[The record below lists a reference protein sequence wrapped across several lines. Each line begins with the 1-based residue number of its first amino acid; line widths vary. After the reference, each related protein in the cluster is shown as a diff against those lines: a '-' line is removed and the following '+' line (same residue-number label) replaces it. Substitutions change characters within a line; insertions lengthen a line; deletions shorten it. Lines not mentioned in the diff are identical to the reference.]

1 MPAIIEVKYFN
12 SFLLKKIA
20 SAPNTGGNLPA
31 DIIDQ
36 MPVYNGSFGIPQDIG
51 GFFRYDNSVSTQID
65 RDVSWNIE
73 EARIRGGYNNTS
85 VDFGVR
91 AYTTTEEPNGF
102 TRGNALIYS
111 GIFNS
116 RTGIN
121 QTNVFSVGKDIT
133 KALNPANGTIQK
145 LYAEDTNLIVFQ
157 ENKVSRALID
167 KDAIYS
173 AEGGGT
179 VTSSTLVIGQIVPYS
194 GEFGISRNPESF
206 AVYGYRKYFADR
218 DRNAVL
224 RLSGDGITEISNNG
238 MYDYFRDQFNTIDVG
253 DLKGRIT
260 GGWDIYS
267 KQYTVCLQN
276 GLNLNTVRDFY
287 NTLSFDERVAGW
299 TSFYTYNPDQ
309 ILSLRNN
316 MYTLKYNKLYKN
328 YYQNVKRGNFY
339 GVDNASSVTFVF
351 NPAPNYSKTFKN
363 INYEGSNGWEVSSLV
378 SDQTGAV
385 NEGGSQVFIQ
395 DATTKIY
402 SLNEGEYVINPA
414 NGQPVSSADYQSVF
428 FTNQPGLPRIH
439 AGFFRKENKYVA
451 NIINNTSI
459 SPSEIRSG
467 NSITGVKGFF
477 TTVVV
482 STDNTTDPGGP
493 KQLFSVGTN
502 YIMNNGYE

>member
-20 SAPNTGGNLPA
+20 SAPNTGSNLPS
-31 DIIDQ
+31 DIVDQ

-51 GFFRYDNSVSTQID
+51 GFFRYDNGVSTQID
-65 RDVSWNIE
+65 RAVSWNIE

-102 TRGNALIYS
+102 IRGNALIYS
-111 GIFNS
+111 GVFNS

-121 QTNVFSVGKDIT
+121 QTNVFSIGKDIT

-276 GLNLNTVRDFY
+276 GFNLNTIRDFY

-316 MYTLKYNKLYKN
+316 MYTLKYNKLYKH
-328 YYQNVKRGNFY
+328 YSQNVNRGNFY
-339 GVDNASSVTFVF
+339 GVDNASSITFVF
-351 NPAPNYSKTFKN
+351 NPSPNYSKTFKT

-385 NEGGSQVFIQ
+385 NEGGSQVFVQ

-402 SLNEGEYVINPA
+402 SLNEGEYVINPVD
-414 NGQPVSSADYQSVF
+414 GQPVSSADYQSVF

-451 NIINNTSI
+451 NIINNTLI
-459 SPSEIRSG
+459 SPSEIRNG
-467 NSITGVKGFF
+467 DSITGVKGFF

>member
-20 SAPNTGGNLPA
+20 SAPNTGANLPA

-51 GFFRYDNSVSTQID
+51 GFFRYDNGTVTQID
-65 RDVSWNIE
+65 PNVSWNIE

-316 MYTLKYNKLYKN
+316 MYTLKYNKLYKH
-328 YYQNVKRGNFY
+328 YSTNVNRGNFY
-339 GVDNASSVTFVF
+339 GVDNSSSVTFVF
-351 NPAPNYSKTFKN
+351 NPAPNYSKTFKT
-363 INYEGSNGWEVSSLV
+363 INYEGSNGWEVSSII
-378 SDQTGAV
+378 SDQTGAI
-385 NEGGSQVFIQ
+385 NQGGSQFFIQ

-414 NGQPVSSADYQSVF
+414 NGQAVSSADYQSVF

>member
-12 SFLLKKIA
+12 SFVLKKIC
-20 SAPNTGGNLPA
+20 SSTTGGSGLPT
-31 DIIDQ
+31 DIVDN

-51 GFFRYDNSVSTQID
+51 GYNRYTTSGTSQLKLDT
-65 RDVSWNIE
+65 SWVIE

-102 TRGNALIYS
+102 IRGNALIYS

-253 DLKGRIT
+253 DLKGRLT
-260 GGWDIYS
+260 GGWDIYT
-267 KQYTVCLQN
+267 KQYTLCLQN
-276 GLNLNTVRDFY
+276 GFNLNTVRDFY

-316 MYTLKYNKLYKN
+316 MYTLKYNKLYRH
-328 YYQNVKRGNFY
+328 YSQSVKRGNFY

-385 NEGGSQVFIQ
+385 NEGGSQVFVQ

-414 NGQPVSSADYQSVF
+414 DGQPVSSADYQSVF